1 MYVMEEVTKEKI
13 IKRMEE
19 IDKERNSIMYNHNK
33 NMAVSQKEYD
43 VSTDLLMKEY
53 WFLSSLI
60 EKDNQSETE

>member
-1 MYVMEEVTKEKI
+1 MYVMDELTKEKI

-19 IDKERNSIMYNHNK
+19 IDEKRTSIMYNHNK

-60 EKDNQSETE
+60 EKDNQSDTD

>member
-1 MYVMEEVTKEKI
+1 MYVMDSVTKEKI

-19 IDKERNSIMYNHNK
+19 IDEKRTSIMYNHNK

-43 VSTDLLMKEY
+43 ISTDLLMKEY

-60 EKDNQSETE
+60 EKDNQSE

>member
-1 MYVMEEVTKEKI
+1 MDELTKEKI

-19 IDKERNSIMYNHNK
+19 IDEKRTSIMYNHNK

-60 EKDNQSETE
+60 EKDNQSDTD